1 MSSVHGISE
10 TIVDIS
16 CKAEDSI
23 SENQLLLSQTLQT
36 FCAEATSL
44 SGLIGMTAGRTL
56 ACLVKAQSF
65 KFLPQIFGNSSTK
78 AVFYRYTS
86 IGVGCLIEG
95 IAFPTATELARSG
108 QFKLGSSQE
117 IFHGFLT
124 IALCKGLAKG
134 MPMESVL
141 MRHGVQDIAMSALD
155 AECEEIGILEKQQIS
170 FCQRVF
176 MAEIIS
182 LRMEASAQFLGA
194 VCPELSMLEAK
205 QELGV
210 QFSKVRTEKA
220 SGYSAG
226 VKEIWNDFQA
236 KLSPRLLPAEGVMEM
251 LAENSA
257 KEPILNQPHML
268 AMSRLDPAQGRR
280 KMRGIT
286 RTGTPIPP
294 SPIPFDWPKNLS
306 TDWWDLIPRHGSRL
320 YTGRKVETTRDH
332 LDVAVEDVVLKIF
345 GGERNVDLVIGFG
358 SFFDQPG
365 FGKAAREL
373 NPDKIV
379 DLYVVGDIEKMMRRY
394 AELEKFDSKL
404 ADWCVTHSSKTD
416 GVFIKVDIPTEKGL
430 LRFKVTAIGRD
441 HFMAETA
448 HGPKIG
454 FPQMRFKDVVEK
466 NVLWECPKEVREL
479 HSNRLSAENLI
490 DRVRKIRQRL
500 VELAYLKMGGGI
512 ISSLLPD
519 WKHFFLSRFSRFF
532 KSGFHWSQLLPF
544 SRLKNFRGFRFTG
557 AELALGFF
565 DTFDYEFIR
574 IHENLP
580 FFKSAY
586 KGLVQF
592 EERAESSRKIMTE
605 ALRDFANAHQVSL
618 TIDKK
623 PVTPETLE
631 NLITEAN
638 VYEVVFEA
646 KGFWGGAI
654 GRSIGYWS
662 RWFSLFSGQLR
673 TTYHYLVHKWPVDKK
688 CSRGSFPV
696 SQGKYVR
703 RKFERAGLLPASV
716 EINYPQLENLA
727 YRIYQAGQLTA
738 GEYDLFRRWLAKKPR
753 MLLAKDGELLSLLGA
768 LSAESDSFGKEVVNK
783 MFKAISEIPKLNPE
797 ILQFIKDYPV

>member
-16 CKAEDSI
+16 CRAEDSI

-56 ACLVKAQSF
+56 ACLVKAQTF
-65 KFLPQIFGNSSTK
+65 KFLPQIFGNSASK
-78 AVFYRYTS
+78 AAFYHYAS
-86 IGVGCLIEG
+86 IGAGCLVEG
-95 IAFPTATELARSG
+95 IAFPTATELARTG
-108 QFKLGSSQE
+108 EFKLGSSQE

-124 IALCKGLAKG
+124 IALCKGLTKG
-134 MPMESVL
+134 MPVESIL
-141 MRHGVQDIAMSALD
+141 MRHGAQDIAMSALD
-155 AECEEIGILEKQQIS
+155 AGCEEIGILEKQQIS

-205 QELGV
+205 QELKN
-210 QFSKVRTEKA
+210 QFSKIRT
-220 SGYSAG
+220 GT
-226 VKEIWNDFQA
+226 IPQNPA
-236 KLSPRLLPAEGVMEM
+236 KLKGIWDELQTSFSPRLLPAEGRMEM
-251 LAENSA
+251 GVESRTEESVL
-257 KEPILNQPHML
+257 KQPNIL
-268 AMSRLDPAQGRR
+268 AMSRLDLGNGRR
-280 KMRGIT
+280 REVMRS
-286 RTGTPIPP
+286 GTPVASSRPP
-294 SPIPFDWPKNLS
+294 SDWPSNLS
-306 TDWWDLIPRHGSRL
+306 TDWWNLIPRHGSRL
-320 YTGRKVETTRDH
+320 YTGRKVETTADH
-332 LDVAVEDVVLKIF
+332 LAIAVEDVALKMF
-345 GGERNVDLVIGFG
+345 GGEKNVDLVIGFG

-379 DLYVVGDIEKMMRRY
+379 DLYVMGDIKKMMASY
-394 AELEKFDSKL
+394 AALEKFDSQL

-448 HGPKIG
+448 DGPKIG

-466 NVLWECPKEVREL
+466 NVLWECSKDARE
-479 HSNRLSAENLI
+479 SDLSRVGTGSLL

-500 VELAYLKMGGGI
+500 VEIAYLKMGSGI

-519 WKHFFLSRFSRFF
+519 WKHFFLNRFSRFF
-532 KSGFHWSQLLPF
+532 KSGFHWSKLLPF
-544 SRLKNFRGFRFTG
+544 SRLANFRRFHFTG

-565 DTFDYEFIR
+565 DTFDFEFIR

-605 ALRDFANAHQVSL
+605 ALRDFANAHRDAL
-618 TIDKK
+618 TVDGK

-631 NLITEAN
+631 NQITEKN
-638 VYEVVFEA
+638 VYEVVFGTQ
-646 KGFWGGAI
+646 GFSGGAI
-654 GRSIGYWS
+654 GRSVRYWS

-673 TTYHYLVHKWPVDKK
+673 TTYHYLLHKWPVDKK

-703 RKFERAGLLPASV
+703 RKFERAGLLPAST
-716 EINYPQLENLA
+716 EISYPQLENLA
-727 YRIYQAGQLTA
+727 YKIYKSGEFSAD
-738 GEYDLFRRWLAKKPR
+738 EYDLFRRWLAKKPQ
-753 MLLAKDGELLSLLGA
+753 MLLTQNKELLKILGA
-768 LSAESDSFGKEVVNK
+768 LSVEDSPLAQSVVVK
-783 MFKAISEIPKLNPE
+783 MFNAISEIQKLDPE
-797 ILQFIKDYPV
+797 VVGFIRNYQV